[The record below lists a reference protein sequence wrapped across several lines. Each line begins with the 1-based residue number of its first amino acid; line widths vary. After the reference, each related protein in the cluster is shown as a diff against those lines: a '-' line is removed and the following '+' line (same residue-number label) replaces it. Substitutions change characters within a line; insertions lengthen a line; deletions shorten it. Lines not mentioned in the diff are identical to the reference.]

1 MLFQVM
7 NTENKCVMRTEFVEC
22 IPDIDTLKAMSTG
35 AEYKF
40 KLDKKP
46 ITLANLIKLLNSNE
60 IKTSAETYKK
70 QKEYEDRD
78 IKYMRIP
85 EDTDIDS
92 TNKDTSDN
100 NWLELAISNLGY
112 TPNTR
117 TIYCEETREIFKT
130 QADAAKKYDLDPT
143 YISYYMGKGEAY
155 NRYTFKKV
163 IQK

>member
-7 NTENKCVMRTEFVEC
+7 NKENKCVMRTEFAEC
-22 IPDIDTLKAMSTG
+22 IPDVDTLKVMSSG

-78 IKYMRIP
+78 IKYIRIP
-85 EDTDIDS
+85 EDTDTDS
-92 TNKDTSDN
+92 TNKDASDD

-130 QADAAKKYDLDPT
+130 QADAAKKYNLDPT

-155 NRYTFKKV
+155 NGYTFKKV

>member
-7 NTENKCVMRTEFVEC
+7 NTENKCVMRTEFAEC
-22 IPDIDTLKAMSTG
+22 IPDVDTLKVMSSG
-35 AEYKF
+35 AEYTF

-46 ITLANLIKLLNSNE
+46 ITLSNLIKLLNSNQ
-60 IKTSAETYKK
+60 IKTSVETYKK
-70 QKEYEDRD
+70 QKEYEDKD
-78 IKYMRIP
+78 IKYIRIL

-92 TNKDTSDN
+92 TNEDISDDD
-100 NWLELAISNLGY
+100 WLELAISNLGY

-130 QADAAKKYDLDPT
+130 QADAAKKYNLDPT

-155 NRYTFKKV
+155 NGYTFKKV

>member
-1 MLFQVM
+1 MIFQVI
-7 NTENKCVMRTEFVEC
+7 NKQNKCVMRTEFAEC
-22 IPDIDTLKAMSTG
+22 IPDVDTLKVMSSG

-70 QKEYEDRD
+70 QREYEDRD
-78 IKYMRIP
+78 IKYIRIP

-92 TNKDTSDN
+92 TNKDTSDD

-130 QADAAKKYDLDPT
+130 QADAAKKYNLDPT

-155 NRYTFKKV
+155 NGYTFKKV

>member
-7 NTENKCVMRTEFVEC
+7 NKENKCVMRTEFVEC
-22 IPDIDTLKAMSTG
+22 IPDVDTLKVMSNG
-35 AEYKF
+35 SEYKF

-46 ITLANLIKLLNSNE
+46 ITLSNLIKLLNSNQ

-70 QKEYEDRD
+70 QKEYEDKD
-78 IKYMRIP
+78 IKYIRIP

-92 TNKDTSDN
+92 TNNDTSDD

-117 TIYCEETREIFKT
+117 TIYCEETRDIFKT
-130 QADAAKKYDLDPT
+130 QADAAKKYNLDPT
-143 YISYYMGKGEAY
+143 YISYYMGKGESY
-155 NRYTFKKV
+155 NGYTFKKV
-163 IQK
+163 LQK

>member
-7 NTENKCVMRTEFVEC
+7 NKENKCVMRTEFVEC
-22 IPDIDTLKAMSTG
+22 IPDIHTLKAMSTD

-70 QKEYEDRD
+70 QREYEDRD
-78 IKYMRIP
+78 IKYIRIP

-92 TNKDTSDN
+92 TNKDTSDD

-130 QADAAKKYDLDPT
+130 QADAAKKYNLDPT
-143 YISYYMGKGEAY
+143 YISYYMGKGESY
-155 NRYTFKKV
+155 NGYTFKKV
-163 IQK
+163 LQK

>member
-7 NTENKCVMRTEFVEC
+7 NKENKCVMRTEFVEC

-78 IKYMRIP
+78 IKYIRIP

-92 TNKDTSDN
+92 TNKDTSDD

-130 QADAAKKYDLDPT
+130 QADAAKKYNLDPT
-143 YISYYMGKGEAY
+143 YISYYMGKGESY
-155 NRYTFKKV
+155 NGYTFKKV
-163 IQK
+163 LQK

>member
-7 NTENKCVMRTEFVEC
+7 NKENKCVMRTEFVEC

-46 ITLANLIKLLNSNE
+46 ITLSNLIKLLNSNQ

-70 QKEYEDRD
+70 QKEYENENS
-78 IKYMRIP
+78 KYIHISD
-85 EDTDIDS
+85 DTDMNS
-92 TNKDTSDN
+92 TNEYTFDD
-100 NWLELAISNLGY
+100 NWLESAINNLGY
-112 TPNTR
+112 IPNTR
-117 TIYCEETREIFKT
+117 TIYCEETKEIFKT
-130 QADAAKKYDLDPT
+130 QADAAKKYNLDPT
-143 YISYYMGKGEAY
+143 YISYYIGKGESY
-155 NRYTFKKV
+155 NGYTFKKV

>member
-7 NTENKCVMRTEFVEC
+7 NKENKCVMRTEFVEC
-22 IPDIDTLKAMSTG
+22 IPDIDTLKAMSTD

-78 IKYMRIP
+78 IKYIRIP

-92 TNKDTSDN
+92 TNKDTSDD

-130 QADAAKKYDLDPT
+130 QADAAKKYNLDPT

-155 NRYTFKKV
+155 NGYTFKKV

>member
-1 MLFQVM
+1 MLFQVI
-7 NTENKCVMRTEFVEC
+7 NKQNKCVMRTEFAEC
-22 IPDIDTLKAMSTG
+22 IPDVDTLKVMSSG

-78 IKYMRIP
+78 IKYIRIP

-130 QADAAKKYDLDPT
+130 QADAAKKYNLDPT

-155 NRYTFKKV
+155 NGYTFKKV

>member
-7 NTENKCVMRTEFVEC
+7 NKENKCVMRTEFVEC

-78 IKYMRIP
+78 IKYIRIP

-92 TNKDTSDN
+92 TNKDTSDD
-100 NWLELAISNLGY
+100 NWLELAISNLRY

-130 QADAAKKYDLDPT
+130 QADAAKKYNLDPT

-155 NRYTFKKV
+155 NGYTFKKV

>member
-7 NTENKCVMRTEFVEC
+7 NKENKCVMRTEFVEC
-22 IPDIDTLKAMSTG
+22 IPDINTLKAMSTG

-46 ITLANLIKLLNSNE
+46 ITLSNLIKLLNSNQ

-78 IKYMRIP
+78 IKYIRIP

-92 TNKDTSDN
+92 TNKDTSDD
-100 NWLELAISNLGY
+100 NWLELAINNLGY

-117 TIYCEETREIFKT
+117 TIYCEETRGIFKT
-130 QADAAKKYDLDPT
+130 QADAAKKYNLDPT
-143 YISYYMGKGEAY
+143 YISYYIGKGESY
-155 NRYTFKKV
+155 NGYTFKKV

>member
-7 NTENKCVMRTEFVEC
+7 NKENKCVMRTEFAEC
-22 IPDIDTLKAMSTG
+22 IPDVDTLKVMSSG
-35 AEYKF
+35 AEYTF

-78 IKYMRIP
+78 IKYIRIP

-92 TNKDTSDN
+92 TNKDTSDD

-117 TIYCEETREIFKT
+117 TIYCEEIREIFKT
-130 QADAAKKYDLDPT
+130 QADAAKKYNLDPT

-155 NRYTFKKV
+155 NGYTFKKV

>member
-7 NTENKCVMRTEFVEC
+7 NKENKCVMRTEFVEC
-22 IPDIDTLKAMSTG
+22 IPDIDTLKAMSTD

-70 QKEYEDRD
+70 QREYEDRD
-78 IKYMRIP
+78 IKYIRIP

-92 TNKDTSDN
+92 TNKDTSDD

-130 QADAAKKYDLDPT
+130 QADAAKKYNLDPT

-155 NRYTFKKV
+155 NGYTFKKV

>member
-7 NTENKCVMRTEFVEC
+7 NKENKCVMRTEFVEC
-22 IPDIDTLKAMSTG
+22 IPDIDTLKSMSND

-46 ITLANLIKLLNSNE
+46 ITLSNLIKLLNSNQ
-60 IKTSAETYKK
+60 IKTSVETYKK
-70 QKEYEDRD
+70 QKEYENGNT
-78 IKYMRIP
+78 KYISIP

-92 TNKDTSDN
+92 TNEDISDD
-100 NWLELAISNLGY
+100 NWLESAISNLGY

-117 TIYCEETREIFKT
+117 TIYCEETKEIFKT
-130 QADAAKKYDLDPT
+130 QADAAKKYNLDPT
-143 YISYYMGKGEAY
+143 YISYYMGKGESY
-155 NRYTFKKV
+155 NGYTFKKV

>member
-7 NTENKCVMRTEFVEC
+7 NKENKCVMRTEFVEC
-22 IPDIDTLKAMSTG
+22 IPDIDTLKTMSTD

-70 QKEYEDRD
+70 QREYEDRD
-78 IKYMRIP
+78 IKYIRIP

-92 TNKDTSDN
+92 TNKDTSDD

-130 QADAAKKYDLDPT
+130 QADAAKKYNLDPT
-143 YISYYMGKGEAY
+143 YISYYMGKGESY
-155 NRYTFKKV
+155 NGYTFKKV
-163 IQK
+163 LQK

>member
-7 NTENKCVMRTEFVEC
+7 NTENKCVMRTEFAEC
-22 IPDIDTLKAMSTG
+22 IPDADTLKVMSSG
-35 AEYKF
+35 AEYTF

-46 ITLANLIKLLNSNE
+46 ITLSNLIKLLNSNQ
-60 IKTSAETYKK
+60 IKTSVETYKK
-70 QKEYEDRD
+70 QKEYEDKD
-78 IKYMRIP
+78 IKYIRIL

-92 TNKDTSDN
+92 TNEDISDDD
-100 NWLELAISNLGY
+100 WLELAISNLGY

-130 QADAAKKYDLDPT
+130 QADAAKKYNLDPT

-155 NRYTFKKV
+155 NGYTFKKV

>member
-7 NTENKCVMRTEFVEC
+7 NTENKRVMRTEFVEC

-92 TNKDTSDN
+92 TNKDTSDD

-130 QADAAKKYDLDPT
+130 QADAAKKYNLDPT

-155 NRYTFKKV
+155 NGYTFKKA

>member
-7 NTENKCVMRTEFVEC
+7 NKENKCVMRTEFVEC

-78 IKYMRIP
+78 IKYIRIP

-92 TNKDTSDN
+92 TNKDTSDD

-112 TPNTR
+112 IPNTR

-130 QADAAKKYDLDPT
+130 QADAAKKYNLDPT
-143 YISYYMGKGEAY
+143 YISYYIGKGESY
-155 NRYTFKKV
+155 NGYTFKKV

>member
-7 NTENKCVMRTEFVEC
+7 NKENKCVMRTEFVEC
-22 IPDIDTLKAMSTG
+22 IPNIDTLKAMSTG

-46 ITLANLIKLLNSNE
+46 ITLSNLIKLLNSNQ

-70 QKEYEDRD
+70 QKEYESEHNRHIHISD
-78 IKYMRIP
+78 
-85 EDTDIDS
+85 DTDIDL
-92 TNKDTSDN
+92 TNGNIPDN
-100 NWLELAISNLGY
+100 NWLESAISNLGY

-130 QADAAKKYDLDPT
+130 QADAAKKYNLDPT

-155 NRYTFKKV
+155 NGYTFKKV